1 MSEKEKKRK
10 GEKEEKSL
18 ERLLEEAS
26 IDYAVS
32 KEFID
37 NIEPC
42 VA

>member
-1 MSEKEKKRK
+1 LSEKEKKK
-10 GEKEEKSL
+10 EEKEEKSL
-18 ERLLEEAS
+18 EQLLEEAS

-42 VA
+42 VT